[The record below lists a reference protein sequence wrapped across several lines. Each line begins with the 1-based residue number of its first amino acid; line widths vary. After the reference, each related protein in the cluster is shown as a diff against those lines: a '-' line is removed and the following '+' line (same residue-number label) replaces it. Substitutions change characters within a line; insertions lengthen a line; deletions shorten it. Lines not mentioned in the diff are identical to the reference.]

1 MRLEYPEFAHAGETL
16 VAVVV
21 GALLATI
28 SGVIANQWEAHQRR
42 RERERS
48 AALLLGEV
56 LLTLQVL
63 LESADRLRQRPP
75 PYGPV
80 TRRMLRAAR
89 HEIAIYERNRESLVD
104 LRDAALRA
112 DLHRLTVQI
121 AMPLDGIIDSLD
133 QHGPETEHARDLG
146 FEFMMQNCGK
156 IRALVTRLGCV
167 AGHDFHHF
175 IAAAPPPAT
184 GDREGS

>member
-1 MRLEYPEFAHAGETL
+1 MRLEYPDVAHGGETL

-56 LLTLQVL
+56 LSTLQVL
-63 LESADRLRQRPP
+63 LESADRLRLRPP

-89 HEIAIYERNRESLVD
+89 HEIGIYERNRESLID
-104 LRDAALRA
+104 LRDPALRA

-133 QHGPETEHARDLG
+133 QVGPENDRARDQG
-146 FEFMMQNCGK
+146 FEFMMQNCGR
-156 IRALVTRLGCV
+156 IRGLVTRLGRV
-167 AGHDFHHF
+167 ARHDFHHF
-175 IAAAPPPAT
+175 APPPPPSAT
-184 GDREGS
+184 GNTEGA